1 MLFSARGGNGPNLSQ
16 AGAPDH
22 TTRGLASGHAK
33 GSKASDH
40 AGGMKA
46 SDHTVGPKASGH
58 AEGMRA
64 ISRRLSEAT
73 PPETTPKH
81 HASQRDASMCRL
93 RKWMRGLLP
102 SLRDGAF
109 LGRVPVVSLTLNHR
123 LIAMMP
129 PASRANNR
137 RLVMPPRSL
146 AHNRRLVMPP
156 RSLAHNRRLVM
167 PLASLAHNR
176 RLVMP
181 MASRVVAPFAIT
193 PISTVML
200 ALDCRLAAPMVTALF
215 ARDQRP
221 AAETFA
227 VSHPSLLRVW
237 RAREFRPQYFPPAN
251 LPQIDLS

>member
-33 GSKASDH
+33 GTKASDH

-46 SDHTVGPKASGH
+46 FDHT
-58 AEGMRA
+58 EGMKA

-73 PPETTPKH
+73 PPEITPKH
-81 HASQRDASMCRL
+81 HASQRDASMSRL

-129 PASRANNR
+129 PASRA
-137 RLVMPPRSL
+137 
-146 AHNRRLVMPP
+146 
-156 RSLAHNRRLVM
+156 
-167 PLASLAHNR
+167 HNR

-181 MASRVVAPFAIT
+181 MASGAHSRRLVMPMASGAHSRRLVMPMTSGAHSRRLVMPLASRGVDPWAIT
-193 PISTVML
+193 PMSAVTL
-200 ALDCRLAAPMVTALF
+200 ALDCRLTAPMVTAFF
-215 ARDQRP
+215 ARNPRP

-227 VSHPSLLRVW
+227 APHPSLLRVW
-237 RAREFRPQYFPPAN
+237 RAREFRPQHFPPAN
-251 LPQIDLS
+251 LLPN